1 MATEIEELLVKLSAD
16 TANFR
21 AEMKASVSVVESAT
35 SQMQKDISQFS
46 KESAKNTSI
55 FSQAYATMTG
65 VLASKAV
72 TSALELLKSGFSS
85 FVGLL
90 QKGVQDANAEEVALI
105 KLGGALQSAGAL
117 SQNALDNFSTFASGL
132 EATTGIADETI
143 ITMGSLIS
151 TMSGL
156 SGGPLEKA
164 TEGAANLAARLG
176 IDLETAARAVGKAL
190 DGNVAGLQRFG
201 ISVSEGKDRAETMA
215 NVLNLLGTNFDG
227 AAAKIAGTFSG
238 SLRLA
243 ESAFGNLFEQL
254 AKSVQTN
261 QTVIAVFKSVADI
274 MNGLTGSAKGSEQ
287 GLRVFVGEGVLY
299 AIEAARALVAALD
312 VMGQGFRLL
321 AFPIETTY
329 NLIVSRFKAIQEII
343 SAAGQAVRLTVSG
356 DFDLAFQAMSEGSQ
370 NAKNII
376 SDFATTTK
384 QNFDAIGQSS
394 EGLLKLDTALNRIET
409 SAAAAQDAVVNGA
422 TADVEATDQQTAALV
437 RHNDELAKSIEA
449 LNARG
454 AAVELGQQLGVTPE
468 VAAAQID
475 YNAQQE
481 ALDESLANG
490 IISQERFY
498 TNSTLLAQDYNA
510 KKAESDKKAAA
521 DADKINQLRSEQV
534 KTTLTNLASF
544 QNSKSKELAAVGK
557 AAAIA
562 QATIDTYAGATKAY
576 AQGGILG
583 FITAASIVAA
593 GLANVAKIAG
603 VGLAGGIDSVPGV
616 GNRDSFPAVLAP
628 GERVVPAESN
638 KDLTSF
644 LSQQSQGNV
653 NVSINIAGDFF
664 ESPDGDVRLLERI
677 QRGILQTG
685 FKLRTT

>member
-1 MATEIEELLVKLSAD
+1 VK
-16 TANFR
+16 TALGQL
-21 AEMKASVSVVESAT
+21 ASGNVKGAFKTISESAQDT
-35 SQMQKDISQFS
+35 QQEIGFFADRTKVEFAKVQESS
-46 KESAKNTSI
+46 KTLDA
-55 FSQAYATMTG
+55 A
-65 VLASKAV
+65 
-72 TSALELLKSGFSS
+72 SAL
-85 FVGLL
+85 VGRV
-90 QKGVQDANAEEVALI
+90 GD
-105 KLGGALQSAGAL
+105 
-117 SQNALDNFSTFASGL
+117 
-132 EATTGIADETI
+132 
-143 ITMGSLIS
+143 
-151 TMSGL
+151 
-156 SGGPLEKA
+156 
-164 TEGAANLAARLG
+164 AARQ
-176 IDLETAARAVGKAL
+176 AQRKVV
-190 DGNVAGLQRFG
+190 DG
-201 ISVSEGKDRAETMA
+201 SEG
-215 NVLNLLGTNFDG
+215 V
-227 AAAKIAGTFSG
+227 
-238 SLRLA
+238 
-243 ESAFGNLFEQL
+243 
-254 AKSVQTN
+254 
-261 QTVIAVFKSVADI
+261 
-274 MNGLTGSAKGSEQ
+274 
-287 GLRVFVGEGVLY
+287 VG
-299 AIEAARALVAALD
+299 
-312 VMGQGFRLL
+312 
-321 AFPIETTY
+321 
-329 NLIVSRFKAIQEII
+329 
-343 SAAGQAVRLTVSG
+343 
-356 DFDLAFQAMSEGSQ
+356 
-370 NAKNII
+370 
-376 SDFATTTK
+376 
-384 QNFDAIGQSS
+384 
-394 EGLLKLDTALNRIET
+394 
-409 SAAAAQDAVVNGA
+409 
-422 TADVEATDQQTAALV
+422 ATDQQTAALV

-475 YNAQQE
+475 YNAQQD

-490 IISQERFY
+490 IISQQRFY
-498 TNSTLLAQDYNA
+498 TDSTLLAQDYNA

-521 DADKINQLRSEQV
+521 DADKINQLRADQV

-644 LSQQSQGNV
+644 LSQQSQGSV